1 MRWVLGVAGLLIV
14 LVVAVVAIGYLL
26 PQSHVAS
33 SSARYRASPDALW
46 ASLTDVAAFPTWR
59 KGVTRVELLPDENGQ
74 RGWRE
79 HSGGETITFRIVEA
93 DPPRRLVSRIADQ
106 NLPFGGRWIY
116 DLAPVDSGANDH
128 RAGRDLQSGLP
139 LRLPIRAWL
148 HVHHGRC
155 SPGPRD
161 EARRGVTLESGPTS

>member
-116 DLAPVDSGANDH
+116 DLAPVDSGT
-128 RAGRDLQSGLP
+128 RLTITEQGEIYGLP

-148 HVHHGRC
+148 RPPWKVF
-155 SPGPRD
+155 
-161 EARRGVTLESGPTS
+161 SGPSG